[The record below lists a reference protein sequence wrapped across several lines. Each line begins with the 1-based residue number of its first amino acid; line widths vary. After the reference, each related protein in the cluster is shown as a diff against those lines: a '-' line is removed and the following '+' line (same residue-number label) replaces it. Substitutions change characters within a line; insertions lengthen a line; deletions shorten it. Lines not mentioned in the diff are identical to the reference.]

1 MQFCKNF
8 TASGQKMEGFQG
20 RKFFAREPSGFSAR
34 RRRQRAIRQ
43 VRFRFLDLWIKF
55 GKIISKVCEG
65 FNSGA
70 KNKIASKAILFLAPE
85 LKREQTFTI
94 VLPNLIH
101 KSKKRNLT

>member
-1 MQFCKNF
+1 MFGDDIVRALWKHRD
-8 TASGQKMEGFQG
+8 K
-20 RKFFAREPSGFSAR
+20 RKEMVVGSNPTT
-34 RRRQRAIRQ
+34 
-43 VRFRFLDLWIKF
+43 
-55 GKIISKVCEG
+55 
-65 FNSGA
+65 GA